1 MRLKKSSFWSKIPN
15 WVWVLISLAVAI
27 AIWLFAAYTWPL
39 VFATPKAVVDAFISK
54 AASGVLWGHVW
65 ASLSRVLSGFAI
77 AFVVSIPVAFL
88 MAWYDPFRHVV
99 EPWIQFIR
107 NIHPGGGT
115 CVVAV
120 YEKHYYRAGNRLTL
134 TVVLDDF
141 TGRTRV
147 HCISG
152 GGGEG
157 LFRFDWG
164 AAESFEGV
172 VHDALSHYRL

>member
-1 MRLKKSSFWSKIPN
+1 M
-15 WVWVLISLAVAI
+15 
-27 AIWLFAAYTWPL
+27 
-39 VFATPKAVVDAFISK
+39 
-54 AASGVLWGHVW
+54 
-65 ASLSRVLSGFAI
+65 
-77 AFVVSIPVAFL
+77 
-88 MAWYDPFRHVV
+88 
-99 EPWIQFIR
+99 
-107 NIHPGGGT
+107 
-115 CVVAV
+115 VAV

-164 AAESFEGV
+164 RRSPSRES
-172 VHDALSHYRL
+172 STTR

>member
-1 MRLKKSSFWSKIPN
+1 MSSPTRAAAPVWWRSMRS
-15 WVWVLISLAVAI
+15 
-27 AIWLFAAYTWPL
+27 T
-39 VFATPKAVVDAFISK
+39 TT
-54 AASGVLWGHVW
+54 G
-65 ASLSRVLSGFAI
+65 R
-77 AFVVSIPVAFL
+77 
-88 MAWYDPFRHVV
+88 
-99 EPWIQFIR
+99 
-107 NIHPGGGT
+107 
-115 CVVAV
+115 
-120 YEKHYYRAGNRLTL
+120 GNRLTL